1 MKVNRVSLTGTFIG
15 LMLVLCGGCGY
26 LKMKEE
32 NKEVLEGQAKIARVN
47 DKFLFKADLADIVP
61 GGSSSDDS
69 ARMVKRYINSWV
81 RKQLLI
87 DEAASK
93 IEFDQQELERKIL
106 DYRYA
111 LMVYEY
117 EKHYVNATLQK
128 EVTEEEVKAY
138 YEANKDNFELKQNI
152 IKGLYVKVPK
162 EAPRLNKLREFIEA
176 DDSDEKEKLKSYC
189 YRFAADFM
197 LDDAAWVNF
206 EELMVNTPLTSIPNK
221 VQWLKANKYVETSDE
236 RYLYFLKITDYKI
249 SNELSPL
256 EFVRDQIETI
266 IINKRKA
273 ELAARL
279 ENEIYEKAQKS
290 KAFDIYAE

>member
-1 MKVNRVSLTGTFIG
+1 MFFGVAFL
-15 LMLVLCGGCGY
+15 LGGCGY
-26 LKMKEE
+26 LKLKDDPEE
-32 NKEVLEGQAKIARVN
+32 TAEAQTKIARVN
-47 DKFLFKADLADIVP
+47 EKYLFKDELADVVQ
-61 GGSSSDDS
+61 GGSSAEDS

-117 EKHYVNATLQK
+117 EKHYVNATLEKKVSEAEIK
-128 EVTEEEVKAY
+128 EY
-138 YEANKDNFELKQNI
+138 YEANRDNFELKQNI

-162 EAPRLNKLREFIEA
+162 EAPRIKKLKEFLEE
-176 DDSDEKEKLKSYC
+176 DDDEDKEKLKSYC
-189 YRFAADFM
+189 YRFASDFM
-197 LDDAAWVNF
+197 LDEAAWVNF
-206 EELMVNTPLTSIPNK
+206 EEIIVNTPLISIPNK
-221 VQWLKANKYVETSDE
+221 VQWLKANEYVETSDD
-236 RYLYFLKITDYKI
+236 RNLYFLKIFDYKI

-279 ENEIYEKAQKS
+279 EKEIYEKAQKNN
-290 KAFDIYAE
+290 AFEVYVE

>member
-1 MKVNRVSLTGTFIG
+1 MKTDRIAITGTFVG
-15 LMLVLCGGCGY
+15 LILLLCGGCGY

-32 NKEVLEGQAKIARVN
+32 DKAVLEGQAKIARVN

-61 GGSSSDDS
+61 AGSSSGDS

-128 EVTEEEVKAY
+128 EVNEEEVKAY
-138 YEANKDNFELKQNI
+138 YEAHKDNFELKQNI

-176 DDSDEKEKLKSYC
+176 DDSEEKEKLKSYC

-206 EELMVNTPLTSIPNK
+206 EELMVNTPLMSIPNK
-221 VQWLKANKYVETSDE
+221 VQWLRANKYVETSDD

-290 KAFDIYAE
+290 KAFDVYAE

>member
-1 MKVNRVSLTGTFIG
+1 MKTSTRFITGTFFG
-15 LMLVLCGGCGY
+15 LLIMLSGCGY
-26 LKMKEE
+26 LKMRDDE
-32 NKEVLEGQAKIARVN
+32 KEVLNRQTTKIARVN
-47 DKFLFKADLADIVP
+47 DKFLLKAELNDLVP
-61 GGSSSDDS
+61 AGSSAEDS

-87 DEAASK
+87 DEASSQ

-117 EKHYVNATLQK
+117 EKHYVNATLKK
-128 EVTEEEVKAY
+128 EVTEEEIKAY
-138 YEANKDNFELKQNI
+138 YDTHKDNFELKQNI

-162 EAPRLNKLREFIEA
+162 EAPRLNKLREFLELEDA
-176 DDSDEKEKLKSYC
+176 EDKEKLKSYS

-197 LDDAAWVNF
+197 LDEAVWINF
-206 EELMVNTPLTSIPNK
+206 EELIVNTPLMSIPNK
-221 VQWLKANKYVETSDE
+221 VQWLKTNKYVETSDQ
-236 RYLYFLKITDYKI
+236 RYLYFLKIIDYKI
-249 SNELSPL
+249 SNEMSPL

-279 ENEIYEKAQKS
+279 EKEIYEKAQKNN
-290 KAFDIYAE
+290 AFEVFAE